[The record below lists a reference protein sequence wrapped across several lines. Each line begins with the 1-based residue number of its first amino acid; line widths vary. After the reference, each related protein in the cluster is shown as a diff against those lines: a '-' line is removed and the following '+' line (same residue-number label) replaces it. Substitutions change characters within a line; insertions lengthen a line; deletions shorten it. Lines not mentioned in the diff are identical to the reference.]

1 MLNHVVVA
9 LGNPEAQHEKSRH
22 NAGWI
27 AVDKYIKKTKWRK
40 ENKFQA
46 LVAKEEDILYVK
58 PLTYM
63 NLSGDSVFKIMNY
76 YKFLPKKYGLI
87 VKKNSNLRDCL
98 TIIHDDIDI
107 NLGEY
112 KIVSDSSSAGHR
124 GVQSIINRLGTK
136 KFNRLRLG
144 IKTPLLKQ
152 VIPAN
157 KFVLQ
162 KFNQEELD
170 KLLNTVEKAWPHV
183 SENSW

>member
-1 MLNHVVVA
+1 MLNQIIVA

-27 AVDKYIKKTKWRK
+27 AVDKYIKKIHWRK
-40 ENKFQA
+40 ENKFRA
-46 LVAKEEDILYVK
+46 LVSKQDDILFVK

-63 NLSGDSVFKIMNY
+63 NLSGDSVFKVLNY

-87 VKKNSNLRDCL
+87 YKKDSDL
-98 TIIHDDIDI
+98 TDILTVIHDDIDI

-112 KIVSDSSSAGHR
+112 KIASDSSSAGHR
-124 GVQSIINRLGTK
+124 GVQSIINRVSTK
-136 KFNRLRLG
+136 KFKRVRLG
-144 IKTPLLKQ
+144 IKTPLLRQ

-170 KLLNTVEKAWPHV
+170 SLHSAIDKVWP
-183 SENSW
+183 EIINNS

>member
-1 MLNHVVVA
+1 MLNHIVVA

-27 AVDKYIKKTKWRK
+27 AVDRYIKKINWRK
-40 ENKFQA
+40 ESKFQA
-46 LVAKEEDILYVK
+46 LTHKEDDILFVK

-63 NLSGDSVFKIMNY
+63 NLSGDSVFKILNY

-87 VKKNSNLRDCL
+87 LKKHSDLKDIL
-98 TIIHDDIDI
+98 TVIHDDIDI

-112 KIVSDSSSAGHR
+112 KVVYDSSSAGHR

-136 KFNRLRLG
+136 KFKRVRLG
-144 IKTPLLKQ
+144 IKTPLLRQ

-170 KLLNTVEKAWPHV
+170 SLNSTIDKVWPEIV
-183 SENSW
+183 NNS